1 MSTVQSV
8 ERAFAVLRSLAAGS
22 AGVSDVADRTGL
34 PKSTV
39 SRLLG
44 TLVDLGA
51 VEQSGALGE
60 YSLGELILDLSAS
73 ARPGSNLVQIAR
85 PSLEELVEGTGETA
99 GLSILHGVEVY
110 YLDQVEGPHP
120 VNVRDWTGET
130 VDAHV
135 VSSGLV
141 LMAGASEAVRQR
153 MLSAPL
159 TRFTDNTTIDPV
171 RLESRLDEVRCAGVA
186 WSYEELSDGLNSV
199 AAPVFN
205 PAGTVIAA
213 VHVHGPS
220 YRFPATGSVRHA
232 RFGSRRSWRT
242 HLRTPVGPASP
253 VPGDGLTAAPI
264 SGSPGARGGRS
275 GTGTPAS
282 RSA

>member
-8 ERAFAVLRSLAAGS
+8 ERAFAVLRSLAAGP

-44 TLVDLGA
+44 TLVELGA
-51 VEQSGALGE
+51 VEQDGALGE

-73 ARPGSNLVQIAR
+73 ASPGRNLVQIAR
-85 PSLEELVEGTGETA
+85 PSLEELVERTGEAA

-110 YLDQVEGPHP
+110 YLDQVESAHP

-130 VDAHV
+130 ADAHA

-153 MLSAPL
+153 MLAGPL
-159 TRFTDNTTIDPV
+159 PRFTDKTVTDPV
-171 RLESRLDEVRCAGVA
+171 TVANRLDEVHRAGIA
-186 WSYEELSDGLNSV
+186 WNYEELSDGLNSV
-199 AAPVFN
+199 AAPVVN

-213 VHVHGPS
+213 IHVHGPS
-220 YRFPATGSVRHA
+220 YRFPATGSADTVTSAVVEAAERVSA
-232 RFGSRRSWRT
+232 RLS
-242 HLRTPVGPASP
+242 
-253 VPGDGLTAAPI
+253 GLHRPSAETA
-264 SGSPGARGGRS
+264 
-275 GTGTPAS
+275 
-282 RSA
+282 